1 MSRLNTWNRIQLR
14 YLQEEC
20 KRKRTCHVCNT
31 SIPKGE
37 RHLAIHQQSTM
48 GFWSTRQNVC
58 FICVEELNRDMK
70 TSVPKIKERRENRN
84 KELFIENIETFS
96 EATRTPDYRGMFK
109 ATTAKIAQSYTAW
122 QNKKATKP
130 KKAKCNKKCYK
141 CIAKRL

>member
-1 MSRLNTWNRIQLR
+1 MEIMSRLNTWNRIQLR

-37 RHLAIHQQSTM
+37 RHLAIHNPSSM

-96 EATRTPDYRGMFK
+96 EATRTPDYRGMFR
-109 ATTAKIAQSYTAW
+109 ATTAKIAKSYTAW

-130 KKAKCNKKCYK
+130 KTKKKNY
-141 CIAKRL
+141 RMQPF

>member
-84 KELFIENIETFS
+84 KELFIENMLKGVLNHKQWILMTYYLILIFYLKNMLMS
-96 EATRTPDYRGMFK
+96 
-109 ATTAKIAQSYTAW
+109 
-122 QNKKATKP
+122 
-130 KKAKCNKKCYK
+130 
-141 CIAKRL
+141 